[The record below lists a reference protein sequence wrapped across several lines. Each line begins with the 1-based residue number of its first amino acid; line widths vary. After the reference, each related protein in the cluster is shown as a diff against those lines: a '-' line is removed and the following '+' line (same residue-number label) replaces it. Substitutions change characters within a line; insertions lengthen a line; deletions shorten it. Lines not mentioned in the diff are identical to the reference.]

1 MTSIPDSSGIP
12 DVFPLDERQA
22 IYRAIYAR
30 RDARHFREGQIP
42 DQVLARIIKAAHQGP
57 SVGFMQPWDFMLI
70 GDLDVRNQVKELCE
84 REQQAAA
91 CYYDE
96 PRRSPY
102 LSLKLEGIVESS
114 DNLCITCDP
123 TRAEKVLGRNSTRET
138 DAYSTY

>member
-1 MTSIPDSSGIP
+1 
-12 DVFPLDERQA
+12 
-22 IYRAIYAR
+22 
-30 RDARHFREGQIP
+30 
-42 DQVLARIIKAAHQGP
+42 
-57 SVGFMQPWDFMLI
+57 MLI
-70 GDLDVRNQVKELCE
+70 GDLDVRNQVKELYE
-84 REQQAAA
+84 RNQQAAA

-114 DNLCITCDP
+114 DNLCIICDP